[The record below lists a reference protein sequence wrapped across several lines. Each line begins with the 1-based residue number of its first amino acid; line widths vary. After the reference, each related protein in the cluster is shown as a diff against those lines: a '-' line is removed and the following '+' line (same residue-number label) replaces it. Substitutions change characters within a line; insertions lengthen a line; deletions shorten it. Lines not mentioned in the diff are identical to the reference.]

1 MDMKSNQYYK
11 NEALSALRGNWA
23 NALVATIILVALAL
37 FFSSNDAIN
46 SYYQRIVINPF
57 IGYSLSF
64 VSLFVLL
71 PLAVGYSNSMRVLLE
86 TGDNRLAN
94 NSFSLGFGN
103 WLHVV
108 WGMILSTIYIFLWTL
123 LLIIPGIIKSYSY
136 ALTPYILV
144 EHPEMS
150 ANEAIEESMSDG
162 RSQIRPVL
170 SSAFFHRLG
179 DTQHLVF
186 RSGFL
191 LAHSVP
197 DDRTGSLLQ
206 RHQEWS
212 NAAAGQCYRTRKSI
226 VREFI

>member
-1 MDMKSNQYYK
+1 MYMKSNQYYK

-23 NALVATIILVALAL
+23 NALVATIILIALAL

-46 SYYQRIVINPF
+46 SYYQRVVINPF

-64 VSLFVLL
+64 VSLVVLL

-86 TGDNRLAN
+86 TDDNRLTN

-150 ANEAIEESMSDG
+150 ANEAIEESMRLMDG
-162 RSQIRPVL
+162 HKFDLFYLQLSFIGWAILSILSLGLGFFWLIPYQMTAQAAFYRDIKNEAMPLQDNVIEPERVL
-170 SSAFFHRLG
+170 
-179 DTQHLVF
+179 
-186 RSGFL
+186 
-191 LAHSVP
+191 
-197 DDRTGSLLQ
+197 
-206 RHQEWS
+206 
-212 NAAAGQCYRTRKSI
+212 
-226 VREFI
+226 

>member
-64 VSLFVLL
+64 ISLFVLL
-71 PLAVGYSNSMRVLLE
+71 PLAAGYSNSMRVLLE
-86 TGDNRLAN
+86 TGDNRLTN
-94 NSFSLGFGN
+94 NSFSLAFGN

-150 ANEAIEESMSDG
+150 ANEAIEESMRLMDG
-162 RSQIRPVL
+162 HKFDLFYLQLSFIGWAILSILSLGLGVFWLIPYQMTAQAAFYRDIKNEAMPLQDSVIEPERVL
-170 SSAFFHRLG
+170 
-179 DTQHLVF
+179 
-186 RSGFL
+186 
-191 LAHSVP
+191 
-197 DDRTGSLLQ
+197 
-206 RHQEWS
+206 
-212 NAAAGQCYRTRKSI
+212 
-226 VREFI
+226 

>member
-23 NALVATIILVALAL
+23 NALVAAIILIALAL

-64 VSLFVLL
+64 ISLFVLL

-86 TGDNRLAN
+86 TGDNRLTN

-150 ANEAIEESMSDG
+150 ANEAIEESMRLMDG
-162 RSQIRPVL
+162 HKFDLFYLQL
-170 SSAFFHRLG
+170 SFIGWWLLG
-179 DTQHLVF
+179 ILTLGL
-186 RSGFL
+186 GFL
-191 LAHSVP
+191 WIIP
-197 DDRTGSLLQ
+197 YMLQ
-206 RHQEWS
+206 TNTQFYL
-212 NAAAGQCYRTRKSI
+212 NLK
-226 VREFI
+226 EFS

>member
-1 MDMKSNQYYK
+1 MKSNQYYK

-23 NALVATIILVALAL
+23 NALVATIILIALTL

-86 TGDNRLAN
+86 TGDNRLTN

-150 ANEAIEESMSDG
+150 ANEAIEESMRLMDG
-162 RSQIRPVL
+162 HKFDLFYLQLSFIGWAILSILSLGLGFFWLIPYQMTAQAAFYRDIKNEAMPLQDNVIEPERVL
-170 SSAFFHRLG
+170 
-179 DTQHLVF
+179 
-186 RSGFL
+186 
-191 LAHSVP
+191 
-197 DDRTGSLLQ
+197 
-206 RHQEWS
+206 
-212 NAAAGQCYRTRKSI
+212 
-226 VREFI
+226 

>member
-1 MDMKSNQYYK
+1 MKSNQYYK

-23 NALVATIILVALAL
+23 NALVATIIFVALAL

-71 PLAVGYSNSMRVLLE
+71 PLAAGYSNSMRVLLE

-123 LLIIPGIIKSYSY
+123 LLIIPGLIKSYSY

-150 ANEAIEESMSDG
+150 ANEAIEESMRLMDG
-162 RSQIRPVL
+162 HKFDLFYLQLSFIGWAILSILSLGLGFFWLIPYQMTAQAAFYRDIKNEAMPLQDSVIEPERVL
-170 SSAFFHRLG
+170 
-179 DTQHLVF
+179 
-186 RSGFL
+186 
-191 LAHSVP
+191 
-197 DDRTGSLLQ
+197 
-206 RHQEWS
+206 
-212 NAAAGQCYRTRKSI
+212 
-226 VREFI
+226 

>member
-23 NALVATIILVALAL
+23 NALVATIILIALAL

-64 VSLFVLL
+64 ISLFVLL

-86 TGDNRLAN
+86 TGDNRLTN

-108 WGMILSTIYIFLWTL
+108 WGMVLSTIYIFLWTL

-144 EHPEMS
+144 EHLEMS
-150 ANEAIEESMSDG
+150 ANEAIEESMRLMDG
-162 RSQIRPVL
+162 HKFDLFYLQLSFIGWAILSILSLGLGFFWLIPYQMTAQAAFYRDIKNEAMPLQDNVIEPERVL
-170 SSAFFHRLG
+170 
-179 DTQHLVF
+179 
-186 RSGFL
+186 
-191 LAHSVP
+191 
-197 DDRTGSLLQ
+197 
-206 RHQEWS
+206 
-212 NAAAGQCYRTRKSI
+212 
-226 VREFI
+226 

>member
-64 VSLFVLL
+64 ISLFVLL

-86 TGDNRLAN
+86 TGDNRLTN

-150 ANEAIEESMSDG
+150 ANEAIEESMRLMDG
-162 RSQIRPVL
+162 HKFDLFYLQLSFIGWAILSILSLGLGFFWLIPYQMTAQAAFYRDIKNEAMPLQDNVIEPERVL
-170 SSAFFHRLG
+170 
-179 DTQHLVF
+179 
-186 RSGFL
+186 
-191 LAHSVP
+191 
-197 DDRTGSLLQ
+197 
-206 RHQEWS
+206 
-212 NAAAGQCYRTRKSI
+212 
-226 VREFI
+226 

>member
-1 MDMKSNQYYK
+1 MKSNQYYK

-46 SYYQRIVINPF
+46 SYYQRVVINPF

-108 WGMILSTIYIFLWTL
+108 WGMVLSTIYIFLWTL

-150 ANEAIEESMSDG
+150 ANEAIEESMRLMDG
-162 RSQIRPVL
+162 HKFDLFYLQLSFIGWAILSILSLGLGFFWLIPYQMTAQAAFYRDIKNEAMPLQDNVIEPERVL
-170 SSAFFHRLG
+170 
-179 DTQHLVF
+179 
-186 RSGFL
+186 
-191 LAHSVP
+191 
-197 DDRTGSLLQ
+197 
-206 RHQEWS
+206 
-212 NAAAGQCYRTRKSI
+212 
-226 VREFI
+226 

>member
-1 MDMKSNQYYK
+1 MDMRSNQYYK
-11 NEALSALRGNWA
+11 NEALAALRGNWA
-23 NALVATIILVALAL
+23 NALVATIILIALAL

-46 SYYQRIVINPF
+46 SYYQRIVINQF

-86 TGDNRLAN
+86 TGDNRLTN

-108 WGMILSTIYIFLWTL
+108 WGMVLSTIYIFLWTL

-150 ANEAIEESMSDG
+150 ANEAIEESMRLMDG
-162 RSQIRPVL
+162 HKFDLFYLQLSFIGWAILSILSLGLGFFWLIPYQMTAQAAFYRDIKNEAMPLQDNVIEPERVL
-170 SSAFFHRLG
+170 
-179 DTQHLVF
+179 
-186 RSGFL
+186 
-191 LAHSVP
+191 
-197 DDRTGSLLQ
+197 
-206 RHQEWS
+206 
-212 NAAAGQCYRTRKSI
+212 
-226 VREFI
+226 

>member
-1 MDMKSNQYYK
+1 MKSNQYYK

-23 NALVATIILVALAL
+23 NALVATIIFLALTL

-64 VSLFVLL
+64 ISLFVLL
-71 PLAVGYSNSMRVLLE
+71 PLAAGYSNSMRVLLE
-86 TGDNRLAN
+86 TGDNRLTN

-123 LLIIPGIIKSYSY
+123 LLIIPGLIKSYSY

-150 ANEAIEESMSDG
+150 ANEAIEESMRLMDG
-162 RSQIRPVL
+162 HKFDLFYLQLSFIGWAILSILSLGLGFFWLIPYQMTAQAAFYRDIKNEAMPLQDNVIEPERVL
-170 SSAFFHRLG
+170 
-179 DTQHLVF
+179 
-186 RSGFL
+186 
-191 LAHSVP
+191 
-197 DDRTGSLLQ
+197 
-206 RHQEWS
+206 
-212 NAAAGQCYRTRKSI
+212 
-226 VREFI
+226 

>member
-64 VSLFVLL
+64 ISLFVLL

-150 ANEAIEESMSDG
+150 AYEAIEESMRLMDG
-162 RSQIRPVL
+162 HKFDLFYLQLSFIGWAILSILSLGLGFFWLIPYQMTAQAAFYRDIKNEAMPLQDNVIEPERVL
-170 SSAFFHRLG
+170 
-179 DTQHLVF
+179 
-186 RSGFL
+186 
-191 LAHSVP
+191 
-197 DDRTGSLLQ
+197 
-206 RHQEWS
+206 
-212 NAAAGQCYRTRKSI
+212 
-226 VREFI
+226 

>member
-23 NALVATIILVALAL
+23 NALVATIIFIALAL

-46 SYYQRIVINPF
+46 SYYQRVVINPF

-71 PLAVGYSNSMRVLLE
+71 PLAVGYSNSMRILLE
-86 TGDNRLAN
+86 TGDNRLTN

-150 ANEAIEESMSDG
+150 ANEAIEESMRLMDG
-162 RSQIRPVL
+162 HKFDLFYLQLSFIGWAILSILSLGLGFFWLIPYQMTAQAAFYRDIKNEAMPLQDNVIEPERVL
-170 SSAFFHRLG
+170 
-179 DTQHLVF
+179 
-186 RSGFL
+186 
-191 LAHSVP
+191 
-197 DDRTGSLLQ
+197 
-206 RHQEWS
+206 
-212 NAAAGQCYRTRKSI
+212 
-226 VREFI
+226 

>member
-1 MDMKSNQYYK
+1 MKSNQHYK

-23 NALVATIILVALAL
+23 NALVATIILIAFAL
-37 FFSSNDAIN
+37 FLSSNDAIN
-46 SYYQRIVINPF
+46 FYYQRIVINPF
-57 IGYSLSF
+57 IGYSISF

-86 TGDNRLAN
+86 TGDNRLTN

-150 ANEAIEESMSDG
+150 ANEAIEESMRLMDG
-162 RSQIRPVL
+162 HKFDLFYLQLSFIGWAILSILSLGLGFFWLIPYQMTAQAAFYRDIKNEAMPLQDNVIEPERVL
-170 SSAFFHRLG
+170 
-179 DTQHLVF
+179 
-186 RSGFL
+186 
-191 LAHSVP
+191 
-197 DDRTGSLLQ
+197 
-206 RHQEWS
+206 
-212 NAAAGQCYRTRKSI
+212 
-226 VREFI
+226 

>member
-86 TGDNRLAN
+86 TGDNRLTN

-123 LLIIPGIIKSYSY
+123 LLVIPGIIKSYSY

-150 ANEAIEESMSDG
+150 ANEAIEESMRLMDG
-162 RSQIRPVL
+162 HKFDLFYLQLSFIGWAILSILSLGLGFFWLIPYQMTAQAAFYRDIKNEAMPLQDNVIEPERVL
-170 SSAFFHRLG
+170 
-179 DTQHLVF
+179 
-186 RSGFL
+186 
-191 LAHSVP
+191 
-197 DDRTGSLLQ
+197 
-206 RHQEWS
+206 
-212 NAAAGQCYRTRKSI
+212 
-226 VREFI
+226 

>member
-23 NALVATIILVALAL
+23 NALVATIIFIALAL

-46 SYYQRIVINPF
+46 SYYQRVVINPF

-86 TGDNRLAN
+86 TGDNRLTN

-103 WLHVV
+103 WQHVV

-150 ANEAIEESMSDG
+150 ANEAIEESMRLMDG
-162 RSQIRPVL
+162 HKFDLFYLQLSFIGWAILSILSLGLGVFWLIPYQMTAQAAFYRDIKNEAMPLQDNVIEPERVL
-170 SSAFFHRLG
+170 
-179 DTQHLVF
+179 
-186 RSGFL
+186 
-191 LAHSVP
+191 
-197 DDRTGSLLQ
+197 
-206 RHQEWS
+206 
-212 NAAAGQCYRTRKSI
+212 
-226 VREFI
+226 

>member
-86 TGDNRLAN
+86 TGDNRLTN

-123 LLIIPGIIKSYSY
+123 LLIIPGLIKSYSY

-150 ANEAIEESMSDG
+150 ANEALEESMRLMDG
-162 RSQIRPVL
+162 HKFDLFYLQLSFIGWAILSILSLGLGFFWLIPYQMTAQAAFYRDIKNEAMPLQDNVIEPERVL
-170 SSAFFHRLG
+170 
-179 DTQHLVF
+179 
-186 RSGFL
+186 
-191 LAHSVP
+191 
-197 DDRTGSLLQ
+197 
-206 RHQEWS
+206 
-212 NAAAGQCYRTRKSI
+212 
-226 VREFI
+226 

>member
-1 MDMKSNQYYK
+1 MDMKSNQHYK

-23 NALVATIILVALAL
+23 NALVATIILIALAL

-57 IGYSLSF
+57 IGYSLTF

-86 TGDNRLAN
+86 TGDNRLTN

-150 ANEAIEESMSDG
+150 ANEAIEESMRLMDG
-162 RSQIRPVL
+162 HKFDLFYLQLSFIGWAILSILSLGLGFFWLIPYQMTAQAAFYRDIKNEAMPLQNNVIEPERVL
-170 SSAFFHRLG
+170 
-179 DTQHLVF
+179 
-186 RSGFL
+186 
-191 LAHSVP
+191 
-197 DDRTGSLLQ
+197 
-206 RHQEWS
+206 
-212 NAAAGQCYRTRKSI
+212 
-226 VREFI
+226 

>member
-1 MDMKSNQYYK
+1 MKSNQYYK

-23 NALVATIILVALAL
+23 NALVATIILIALML
-37 FFSSNDAIN
+37 FFSSNEAVN
-46 SYYQRIVINPF
+46 SYYQRVVINPF

-71 PLAVGYSNSMRVLLE
+71 PLAVGYINSMRVLLE
-86 TGDNRLAN
+86 TGDNRLTN

-150 ANEAIEESMSDG
+150 ANEAIEESMRLMDG
-162 RSQIRPVL
+162 HKFDLFYLQLSFIGWAILSILSLGLGFFWLIPYQMTAQAAFYRDIKNEAMPLQDNVIEPERVL
-170 SSAFFHRLG
+170 
-179 DTQHLVF
+179 
-186 RSGFL
+186 
-191 LAHSVP
+191 
-197 DDRTGSLLQ
+197 
-206 RHQEWS
+206 
-212 NAAAGQCYRTRKSI
+212 
-226 VREFI
+226 

>member
-1 MDMKSNQYYK
+1 MKSNQYYK

-23 NALVATIILVALAL
+23 NALVATIIFVALTL

-57 IGYSLSF
+57 IGYSLTL

-86 TGDNRLAN
+86 TGDNRLTN

-150 ANEAIEESMSDG
+150 ANEAIEESMRLMDG
-162 RSQIRPVL
+162 HKFDLFYLQLSFIGWAILSILSLGLGFFWLIPYQMTAQAAFYRDIKNEAMPLQDNVIEPERVL
-170 SSAFFHRLG
+170 
-179 DTQHLVF
+179 
-186 RSGFL
+186 
-191 LAHSVP
+191 
-197 DDRTGSLLQ
+197 
-206 RHQEWS
+206 
-212 NAAAGQCYRTRKSI
+212 
-226 VREFI
+226 

>member
-23 NALVATIILVALAL
+23 NALVATIIFIALAL

-86 TGDNRLAN
+86 TVDNRLTN

-150 ANEAIEESMSDG
+150 ANEAIEESMRLMDG
-162 RSQIRPVL
+162 HKFDLFYLQLSFIGWAILSILSLGLGVFWLIPYQMTAQAAFYRDIKNGAMPLQDNVIEPERVL
-170 SSAFFHRLG
+170 
-179 DTQHLVF
+179 
-186 RSGFL
+186 
-191 LAHSVP
+191 
-197 DDRTGSLLQ
+197 
-206 RHQEWS
+206 
-212 NAAAGQCYRTRKSI
+212 
-226 VREFI
+226 

>member
-23 NALVATIILVALAL
+23 NALVATIIFIALAL

-46 SYYQRIVINPF
+46 SYYQRVVINPF

-86 TGDNRLAN
+86 TGDNRLTN

-103 WLHVV
+103 WLHVI
-108 WGMILSTIYIFLWTL
+108 WGIILSTIYIFLWTL
-123 LLIIPGIIKSYSY
+123 LLIIPGLIKSYSY

-150 ANEAIEESMSDG
+150 ANEAIEESMRLMDG
-162 RSQIRPVL
+162 HKFDLFYLQLSFIGWAILSILSLGLGFFWLIPYQMTAQAAFYRDIKNEAMPLQDNVIEPERVL
-170 SSAFFHRLG
+170 
-179 DTQHLVF
+179 
-186 RSGFL
+186 
-191 LAHSVP
+191 
-197 DDRTGSLLQ
+197 
-206 RHQEWS
+206 
-212 NAAAGQCYRTRKSI
+212 
-226 VREFI
+226 

>member
-1 MDMKSNQYYK
+1 MKSNQYYK

-23 NALVATIILVALAL
+23 NALVATIIFVALAL

-86 TGDNRLAN
+86 TGDNRLTN

-150 ANEAIEESMSDG
+150 ANEAIEESMRLMDG
-162 RSQIRPVL
+162 HKFDMFYLQLSFIGWAILSILSLGLGFFWLIPYQMTAQAAFYRDIKNEAMPLQDNVIEPERVL
-170 SSAFFHRLG
+170 
-179 DTQHLVF
+179 
-186 RSGFL
+186 
-191 LAHSVP
+191 
-197 DDRTGSLLQ
+197 
-206 RHQEWS
+206 
-212 NAAAGQCYRTRKSI
+212 
-226 VREFI
+226 

>member
-1 MDMKSNQYYK
+1 MKSNQYYK

-86 TGDNRLAN
+86 TGDNRLTN

-150 ANEAIEESMSDG
+150 ANEAIEESMRLMDG
-162 RSQIRPVL
+162 HKFDLFYLQLSFIGWAILSILSFGLGFFWLIPYQMTAQAAFYRDIKNEAMPLQDNVIEPERVL
-170 SSAFFHRLG
+170 
-179 DTQHLVF
+179 
-186 RSGFL
+186 
-191 LAHSVP
+191 
-197 DDRTGSLLQ
+197 
-206 RHQEWS
+206 
-212 NAAAGQCYRTRKSI
+212 
-226 VREFI
+226 

>member
-64 VSLFVLL
+64 ISLFVLL

-86 TGDNRLAN
+86 TGDNRLTN

-108 WGMILSTIYIFLWTL
+108 WGMILSNIYIFLWTL

-150 ANEAIEESMSDG
+150 ANEAIEESMRLMDG
-162 RSQIRPVL
+162 HKFDLFYLQLSFIGWAILSILSLGLGFFWLIPYQMTAQAAFYRDIKNEAMPLQDNVIEPERVL
-170 SSAFFHRLG
+170 
-179 DTQHLVF
+179 
-186 RSGFL
+186 
-191 LAHSVP
+191 
-197 DDRTGSLLQ
+197 
-206 RHQEWS
+206 
-212 NAAAGQCYRTRKSI
+212 
-226 VREFI
+226 

>member
-46 SYYQRIVINPF
+46 SYYQRVVINPF

-108 WGMILSTIYIFLWTL
+108 WGMVLSTIYIFLWTL

-150 ANEAIEESMSDG
+150 ANEAIEESMRLMDG
-162 RSQIRPVL
+162 HKFDLFYLQLSFIGWAILSILSLGLGFFWLIPYQMTAQAAFYRDIKNEAMPLQDNVIEPERVL
-170 SSAFFHRLG
+170 
-179 DTQHLVF
+179 
-186 RSGFL
+186 
-191 LAHSVP
+191 
-197 DDRTGSLLQ
+197 
-206 RHQEWS
+206 
-212 NAAAGQCYRTRKSI
+212 
-226 VREFI
+226 

>member
-1 MDMKSNQYYK
+1 MKSNQYYK

-23 NALVATIILVALAL
+23 NALVATIIFLALTL

-71 PLAVGYSNSMRVLLE
+71 PLAAGYSNSMRVLLE
-86 TGDNRLAN
+86 TGDNRLTN

-150 ANEAIEESMSDG
+150 ANEAIEESMRLMDG
-162 RSQIRPVL
+162 HKFDLFYLQLSFIGWAILSILSLGLGFFWLIPYQMTAQAAFYRDIKNEAMPLQDNVIEPERVL
-170 SSAFFHRLG
+170 
-179 DTQHLVF
+179 
-186 RSGFL
+186 
-191 LAHSVP
+191 
-197 DDRTGSLLQ
+197 
-206 RHQEWS
+206 
-212 NAAAGQCYRTRKSI
+212 
-226 VREFI
+226 

>member
-57 IGYSLSF
+57 IGYSLTF

-71 PLAVGYSNSMRVLLE
+71 PLAAGYSNSMRVLLE
-86 TGDNRLAN
+86 TGDNRLTN
-94 NSFSLGFGN
+94 NSFSLAFGN

-150 ANEAIEESMSDG
+150 ANEAIEESMRLMDG
-162 RSQIRPVL
+162 HKFDLFYLQLSFIGWAILSILSLGLGFFWLIPYQMTAQAAFYRDLKNEAMPLQDNVIEPERVL
-170 SSAFFHRLG
+170 
-179 DTQHLVF
+179 
-186 RSGFL
+186 
-191 LAHSVP
+191 
-197 DDRTGSLLQ
+197 
-206 RHQEWS
+206 
-212 NAAAGQCYRTRKSI
+212 
-226 VREFI
+226 

>member
-1 MDMKSNQYYK
+1 MKSNQYYK

-23 NALVATIILVALAL
+23 NALVATIIFIALAL

-71 PLAVGYSNSMRVLLE
+71 PLAAGYSNSMRVLLE
-86 TGDNRLAN
+86 TGDNRLTN

-150 ANEAIEESMSDG
+150 ANEAIEESMRLMDG
-162 RSQIRPVL
+162 HKFDLFYLQLSFIGWAILSILSLGLGVFWLIPYQMTAQAAFYRDIKNEAMPLQDNVIEPERVL
-170 SSAFFHRLG
+170 
-179 DTQHLVF
+179 
-186 RSGFL
+186 
-191 LAHSVP
+191 
-197 DDRTGSLLQ
+197 
-206 RHQEWS
+206 
-212 NAAAGQCYRTRKSI
+212 
-226 VREFI
+226 

>member
-23 NALVATIILVALAL
+23 NALVATIILIALML
-37 FFSSNDAIN
+37 FFSSNEAVN
-46 SYYQRIVINPF
+46 SYYQRVVINPF

-71 PLAVGYSNSMRVLLE
+71 PLAVGYINSMRVLLE
-86 TGDNRLAN
+86 TGDNRLTN

-108 WGMILSTIYIFLWTL
+108 WGMVLSTIYIFLWTL

-150 ANEAIEESMSDG
+150 ANEAIEESMRLMDG
-162 RSQIRPVL
+162 HKFDLFYLQLSFIGWAILSILSLGLGFFWLIPYQMTAQAAFYRDIKNEAMPLQDNVIKPERVL
-170 SSAFFHRLG
+170 
-179 DTQHLVF
+179 
-186 RSGFL
+186 
-191 LAHSVP
+191 
-197 DDRTGSLLQ
+197 
-206 RHQEWS
+206 
-212 NAAAGQCYRTRKSI
+212 
-226 VREFI
+226 

>member
-1 MDMKSNQYYK
+1 MKSNQYYK

-23 NALVATIILVALAL
+23 NALVATIIFVALAL

-86 TGDNRLAN
+86 TGDNRLTN

-123 LLIIPGIIKSYSY
+123 LLIIPGLIKSYSY

-150 ANEAIEESMSDG
+150 ANEAIEESMRLMDG
-162 RSQIRPVL
+162 HKFDLFYLQLSFIGWAILSILSLGLGVFWLIPYQMTAQAAFYRDIKNEAMPLQDSVIEPERVL
-170 SSAFFHRLG
+170 
-179 DTQHLVF
+179 
-186 RSGFL
+186 
-191 LAHSVP
+191 
-197 DDRTGSLLQ
+197 
-206 RHQEWS
+206 
-212 NAAAGQCYRTRKSI
+212 
-226 VREFI
+226 

>member
-1 MDMKSNQYYK
+1 MKSNQYYK

-23 NALVATIILVALAL
+23 NALVATIIFVALAL

-64 VSLFVLL
+64 ISLFVLL
-71 PLAVGYSNSMRVLLE
+71 PLAAGYSNSMRVLLE
-86 TGDNRLAN
+86 TGDNRLTN

-150 ANEAIEESMSDG
+150 ANEAIEESMRLMDG
-162 RSQIRPVL
+162 HKFDLFYLQLSFIGWAILSILSLGLGFFWLIPYQMTAQAAFYRDIKNEAMPLQDNVIEPERVL
-170 SSAFFHRLG
+170 
-179 DTQHLVF
+179 
-186 RSGFL
+186 
-191 LAHSVP
+191 
-197 DDRTGSLLQ
+197 
-206 RHQEWS
+206 
-212 NAAAGQCYRTRKSI
+212 
-226 VREFI
+226 

>member
-23 NALVATIILVALAL
+23 NALVATIIFIALAL

-150 ANEAIEESMSDG
+150 ANEAIEESMRLMDG
-162 RSQIRPVL
+162 HKFDLFYLQLSFIGWAILSILSLGLGFFWLIPYQMTAQAAFYRDIKNEAMPLQDNVIEPERVL
-170 SSAFFHRLG
+170 
-179 DTQHLVF
+179 
-186 RSGFL
+186 
-191 LAHSVP
+191 
-197 DDRTGSLLQ
+197 
-206 RHQEWS
+206 
-212 NAAAGQCYRTRKSI
+212 
-226 VREFI
+226 

>member
-57 IGYSLSF
+57 IGYSLTF

-86 TGDNRLAN
+86 TGDNRLTN

-150 ANEAIEESMSDG
+150 ANEAIDESMRLMDG
-162 RSQIRPVL
+162 HKFDLFYLQLSFIGWAILSILSLGLGFFWLIPYQMTAQAAFYRDIKNEAMPLQDNVIEPERVL
-170 SSAFFHRLG
+170 
-179 DTQHLVF
+179 
-186 RSGFL
+186 
-191 LAHSVP
+191 
-197 DDRTGSLLQ
+197 
-206 RHQEWS
+206 
-212 NAAAGQCYRTRKSI
+212 
-226 VREFI
+226 

>member
-23 NALVATIILVALAL
+23 NALVATIILVALML
-37 FFSSNDAIN
+37 FFSSNEAVN
-46 SYYQRIVINPF
+46 SYYQRVVINPF

-86 TGDNRLAN
+86 TGDNRLTN

-150 ANEAIEESMSDG
+150 ANEAIEESMRLMDG
-162 RSQIRPVL
+162 HKFDLFYLQLSFIGWAILSILSLGLGFFWLIPYQMTAQAAFYRDIKNEAMPLQDNVIEPERVL
-170 SSAFFHRLG
+170 
-179 DTQHLVF
+179 
-186 RSGFL
+186 
-191 LAHSVP
+191 
-197 DDRTGSLLQ
+197 
-206 RHQEWS
+206 
-212 NAAAGQCYRTRKSI
+212 
-226 VREFI
+226 

>member
-1 MDMKSNQYYK
+1 MKSNQYYK

-23 NALVATIILVALAL
+23 NALVATIILVALTL

-86 TGDNRLAN
+86 TGDNRLTN
-94 NSFSLGFGN
+94 NSFSLAFGN

-150 ANEAIEESMSDG
+150 ANEAIEESMRLMDG
-162 RSQIRPVL
+162 HKFDLFYLQLSFIGWAILSILSLGLGVFWLIPYQMTAQAAFYRDIKNEAMPLQDSVIEPERVL
-170 SSAFFHRLG
+170 
-179 DTQHLVF
+179 
-186 RSGFL
+186 
-191 LAHSVP
+191 
-197 DDRTGSLLQ
+197 
-206 RHQEWS
+206 
-212 NAAAGQCYRTRKSI
+212 
-226 VREFI
+226 

>member
-86 TGDNRLAN
+86 TGDNRLTN

-150 ANEAIEESMSDG
+150 ANDAIEESMRLMDG
-162 RSQIRPVL
+162 HKFDLFYLQLSFIGWAILSILSLGLGFFWLIPYQMTAQAAFYRDIKNEAMPLQDNVIEPERVL
-170 SSAFFHRLG
+170 
-179 DTQHLVF
+179 
-186 RSGFL
+186 
-191 LAHSVP
+191 
-197 DDRTGSLLQ
+197 
-206 RHQEWS
+206 
-212 NAAAGQCYRTRKSI
+212 
-226 VREFI
+226 

>member
-23 NALVATIILVALAL
+23 NALVATIILIALTL

-86 TGDNRLAN
+86 TGDNRLTN

-150 ANEAIEESMSDG
+150 ANEAIEESMRLMDG
-162 RSQIRPVL
+162 HKFDLFYLQLSFIGWAILSILSLGLGFFWLIPYQMTAQAAFYRDIKNEAMPLQDNVIEPERVL
-170 SSAFFHRLG
+170 
-179 DTQHLVF
+179 
-186 RSGFL
+186 
-191 LAHSVP
+191 
-197 DDRTGSLLQ
+197 
-206 RHQEWS
+206 
-212 NAAAGQCYRTRKSI
+212 
-226 VREFI
+226 

>member
-23 NALVATIILVALAL
+23 NALVATIIFIALAL

-86 TGDNRLAN
+86 TGDNRLTN

-150 ANEAIEESMSDG
+150 ANEAIEESMRLMDG
-162 RSQIRPVL
+162 HKFDLFYLQLSFIGWAILSILSLGLGVFWLIPYQMTAQAAFYRDIKKGAMPLQDNVIEPERVL
-170 SSAFFHRLG
+170 
-179 DTQHLVF
+179 
-186 RSGFL
+186 
-191 LAHSVP
+191 
-197 DDRTGSLLQ
+197 
-206 RHQEWS
+206 
-212 NAAAGQCYRTRKSI
+212 
-226 VREFI
+226 